1 MNHLPLVV
9 QLGQSSPAKNAFAFD
24 AVTSEDPL
32 PASLAST
39 SEGYTIARATL
50 VTDVRHETM
59 DDK

>member
-9 QLGQSSPAKNAFAFD
+9 QLGQSAPGKNAFAID
-24 AVTSEDPL
+24 IVTNEEPL

-39 SEGYTIARATL
+39 SEGYIVARATL